1 MDFSHV
7 SVLLHE
13 AVDALNIRP
22 DGVYL
27 DGTAGGGGHSFEI
40 AGRLGENGRLIAVD
54 RDEEA
59 VKAATKRL
67 EPFRDRVTVV
77 RENYGNF
84 DRVLDGL
91 GIGKVD
97 GILLDLGVSSHQFD
111 DPERGFSYRFDA
123 PLDMRMDRREEK
135 SAYDVVNG
143 YSEEELY
150 RIIRDYGEDGFAK
163 NIAKHIVMK
172 RSASPIR
179 TTAELSEIIK
189 GAIPAKIR
197 AKGGHPAKQTFQAIR
212 IEVNGELDVLKETL
226 EKMRDRLNDG
236 GKLVI
241 ITFHSLED
249 RIVKNAF
256 RNWEHPCTCPP
267 DLPVC
272 VCGKVPYGKA
282 EKSLT
287 ASPEELEQ
295 NPRSSSAR
303 LRVFE
308 RRYDKR

>member
-40 AGRLGENGRLIAVD
+40 ASRLGENGKLIAVD
-54 RDEEA
+54 RDDEA
-59 VKAATKRL
+59 VEAAKNRL
-67 EPFRDRVTVV
+67 ESFKDRVTVI

-84 DRVLDGL
+84 DRVLDAL

-123 PLDMRMDRREEK
+123 PLDMRMDRRQTK
-135 SAYDVVNG
+135 NAYDVVNG
-143 YSEEELY
+143 YSEADLF

-172 RSASPIR
+172 RSEAPVQ
-179 TTAELSEIIK
+179 TTGELAEIIK

-212 IEVNGELDVLKETL
+212 IEVNGELEVLRNTL
-226 EKMRDRLNDG
+226 EAMRDRLNDG
-236 GKLVI
+236 GRLAI

-249 RIVKNAF
+249 RIVKSAF
-256 RNWEHPCTCPP
+256 RNWERPCTCPP
-267 DLPVC
+267 DFPVC
-272 VCGKVPYGKA
+272 VCGKVPYGIAGKPV
-282 EKSLT
+282 T
-287 ASPEELEQ
+287 ASEEELEL
-295 NPRSSSAR
+295 NPRSKSAR
-303 LRVFE
+303 LRTFE
-308 RRYDKR
+308 RRVR

>member
-1 MDFSHV
+1 MEFSHV

-59 VKAATKRL
+59 VEAATKRL
-67 EPFRDRVTVV
+67 EPFRDRVAVV

-84 DRVLDGL
+84 DRVLDSL
-91 GIGKVD
+91 GIGRVD

-226 EKMRDRLNDG
+226 ERMRDRLNDG

-308 RRYDKR
+308 RRVR

>member
-59 VKAATKRL
+59 VEAATKRL

-308 RRYDKR
+308 RRV